1 MNFSFCIKTV
11 MDAANR
17 CETGSKKN
25 DLWLVQSEIEKQ
37 LLKYLNS
44 VDIGTLK
51 EAAEDEGYDL
61 SGFEGFFESVT
72 DFKYGMEQ
80 EIVEIEF
87 LDSNETHFWIPVN
100 LFDEE

>member
-1 MNFSFCIKTV
+1 MNFSFCIKV
-11 MDAANR
+11 IMDAANR

-44 VDIGTLK
+44 VDIGALT
-51 EAAEDEGYDL
+51 EGMESEGYDL
-61 SGFEGFFESVT
+61 TGFEGFFESVT

-87 LDSNETHFWIPVN
+87 LDSNETPFWIPAT